1 MVFLLSIK
9 HHKWFLDWKKY
20 PPHTLVFLLRLLL
33 SLVWG
38 VECIYIYIYIYM
50 SMEIDYKVL
59 TQELVSDSSGVV
71 DC

>member
-1 MVFLLSIK
+1 MVFRLEKIPTT
-9 HHKWFLDWKKY
+9 Y
-20 PPHTLVFLLRLLL
+20 VGVFTTFVIIVGLGC
-33 SLVWG
+33 G
-38 VECIYIYIYIYM
+38 VHIYIYM